1 MAENDAANELL
12 LIKDICCKWPACP
25 CKQVKGITKMFAL
38 EPQFSTEM
46 SFTSF
51 V

>member
-12 LIKDICCKWPACP
+12 LIKDILSQMASMRP
-25 CKQVKGITKMFAL
+25 CKQVKGKMFAL